1 MCTRKPC
8 LLCLCHFAGIDINL
22 GSGYGKDFPKL
33 TAKCEQLWSIGVRD
47 FAVLLDDIPTLNAE
61 GHAKLLNDFQTQF
74 IRTHEGASDLIC
86 ITTEYTDPM
95 LTAYTDR
102 CLIPPCA

>member
-1 MCTRKPC
+1 MRPRTTKHRSRWRELYTSAELAALKGLVDCARENRVSFVYAISP
-8 LLCLCHFAGIDINL
+8 GIDINL

-61 GHAKLLNDFQTQF
+61 GTQSF
-74 IRTHEGASDLIC
+74 
-86 ITTEYTDPM
+86 
-95 LTAYTDR
+95 
-102 CLIPPCA
+102 